1 MYAGQTDVTG
11 SKAGSATHVST
22 MISDAANKWSKK
34 AGQATRKAS
43 KQRVAGQKKTR
54 SKKGKARKRA
64 KQEPLSQKRSLSPE
78 LKNSPGGKA
87 LVEYFSHKEEDPNY
101 FIVRAKQ
108 CFESYVKF
116 CKCPLMQE
124 GERVKPL
131 SARAFSMMAQDY
143 VRPFKR
149 GGFHWYEVPHVEQE
163 QSEARAKAA

>member
-1 MYAGQTDVTG
+1 MYAGQTEVTG

-34 AGQATRKAS
+34 SAGKTKRLKG
-43 KQRVAGQKKTR
+43 GQKKTR
-54 SKKGKARKRA
+54 SKRSRARKRA